1 MSSKMSDTED
11 IENINGTT
19 DKGRQSK
26 RADRKLTKWQMR
38 TKTKVR
44 LKLVG
49 KMQNLFQ
56 IKVTKQMRDGIA
68 IYAMSTLRKN
78 QTKYWNAHTVHNTS
92 AYNALICQ
100 QNYMTS

>member
-1 MSSKMSDTED
+1 MVGNLSNLSWF
-11 IENINGTT
+11 
-19 DKGRQSK
+19 QVLAK
-26 RADRKLTKWQMR
+26 RADRKLTKWQLR

-68 IYAMSTLRKN
+68 IYAMSTLRK
-78 QTKYWNAHTVHNTS
+78 KSDKCWNAHTVHNTS
-92 AYNALICQ
+92 AYYALICQ
-100 QNYMTS
+100 KNYMTS